1 MSREIVDQLKLMCA
15 EQMMIGRGYDDTPR
29 DSIEWDF
36 NHSESQ
42 ASMCY
47 DDVSNVV
54 DFLFDAGILVDGEP
68 DPETEPHTHTHTHE
82 QHTYQDQQDSL
93 ANQSVILTMSLTPF
107 IWKDDSEG
115 VPRREFHRPITVRDL
130 RDFMDSLDR
139 IKALDT
145 EELEGELWFSRDIR
159 DTEVDRISC
168 GDCGQEDLLV
178 ANHFCEGHEH
188 V

>member
-1 MSREIVDQLKLMCA
+1 MSKEHINQLKRVCA
-15 EQMMIGRGYDDTPR
+15 EQMMLGRGYNDTPR
-29 DSIEWDF
+29 DNIEWDF

-47 DDVSNVV
+47 DDVSNII
-54 DFLFDAGILVDGEP
+54 DFLFDAGILIDGEP
-68 DPETEPHTHTHTHE
+68 DPEKEPHTHTHEHHTHQE
-82 QHTYQDQQDSL
+82 QQDSL
-93 ANQSVILTMSLTPF
+93 ASQSVILTMSLTPF

-115 VPRREFHRPITVRDL
+115 VPQREFHRPITMRDL

-139 IKALDT
+139 IKVLDT

-159 DTEVDRISC
+159 DTEVDRIGC